1 MDHTLHNEDE
11 RLRLRHLGHNGD
23 QLGGH
28 NFTRCFGNYLVK
40 VCSTVLFIQIRH
52 DAYGDETD
60 ENVFKGGHKEVPALA
75 ACRDDPVIPE
85 PEVPILILVEQS
97 RPFRVIHA
105 PYTP

>member
-1 MDHTLHNEDE
+1 MMLMVRE
-11 RLRLRHLGHNGD
+11 LMKM
-23 QLGGH
+23 
-28 NFTRCFGNYLVK
+28 F
-40 VCSTVLFIQIRH
+40 
-52 DAYGDETD
+52 
-60 ENVFKGGHKEVPALA
+60 FKGGHKEVPALA